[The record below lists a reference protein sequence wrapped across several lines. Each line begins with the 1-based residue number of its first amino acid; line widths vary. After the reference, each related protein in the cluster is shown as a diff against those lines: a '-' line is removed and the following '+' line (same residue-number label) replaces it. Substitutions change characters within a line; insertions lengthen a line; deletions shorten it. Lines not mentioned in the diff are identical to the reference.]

1 MFTLFDKTV
10 NNCNH
15 LIYIFYFC
23 AMSESKNQILQ
34 VHIGAKV
41 QQVFEQKALKLSDF
55 ADQLGTVRQNVYR
68 IFKKH
73 ELDTGLLSKISQVLD
88 HNFFQYYCPVGDQDS
103 LQDLR
108 IQNLEQELV
117 LSRKE
122 IDYLKKIIVL
132 MEERAELMHQVER
145 PKVESSLA

>member
-1 MFTLFDKTV
+1 MFTFLYKIV
-10 NNCNH
+10 VNCNH
-15 LIYIFYFC
+15 LIYILYFC

-41 QQVFEQKALKLSDF
+41 QQVFEQKGLKLSDF

-88 HNFFQYYCPVGDQDS
+88 HNFFQYYCPVGDRDS

-132 MEERAELMHQVER
+132 MEERADLMHQMER
-145 PKVESSLA
+145 PKAETSLA